1 MTPGSFIKSLKSS
14 LSELGWYGPEEIRG
28 AGRILLEELANIEYY
43 KILTEPDIELA
54 ADTAERLQRAAE
66 RLGRGEPLQYILG
79 YGWFYGYRF
88 NLCEDVLIPRPETEE
103 LVRMVLDDT
112 AGATEKP
119 AALLD
124 VFTGS
129 GCIAWALQLKLPECR
144 LYGCDISKKALDIAS
159 AQHPEG
165 AERVANAPVFFKC
178 DVLGG
183 ELERNAVG
191 MPYDIIISNPPYV
204 CESEKRMMRPN
215 VLDYEPGLALF
226 VPDENPLLFYEKIAD
241 AAARLLKRGGRVYFE
256 INERFSR
263 QVVQLLEK
271 YGFGN
276 AGAFNDLYGKP
287 RFVKGVLE

>member
-14 LSELGWYGPEEIRG
+14 LSELGWYSPEEIRG

-124 VFTGS
+124 VCTGS
-129 GCIAWALQLKLPECR
+129 GCIAIALSTFSSAKVTAS
-144 LYGCDISKKALDIAS
+144 DISEKALAVARKNAKEHKADVKFVLSDLFGNI
-159 AQHPEG
+159 EG
-165 AERVANAPVFFKC
+165 RF
-178 DVLGG
+178 
-183 ELERNAVG
+183 
-191 MPYDIIISNPPYV
+191 DIIVSNPPYIPTADI
-204 CESEKRMMRPN
+204 EG
-215 VLDYEPGLALF
+215 LDKEVKDHEPRLALDGGEDGLDICRKIS
-226 VPDENPLLFYEKIAD
+226 VEAGEHLKDGGLL
-241 AAARLLKRGGRVYFE
+241 
-256 INERFSR
+256 
-263 QVVQLLEK
+263 LLECGIGQAHEIVK
-271 YGFGN
+271 MLEGYDCGIIK
-276 AGAFNDLYGKP
+276 DLQGIE
-287 RFVKGVLE
+287 RIVKAVKKSV